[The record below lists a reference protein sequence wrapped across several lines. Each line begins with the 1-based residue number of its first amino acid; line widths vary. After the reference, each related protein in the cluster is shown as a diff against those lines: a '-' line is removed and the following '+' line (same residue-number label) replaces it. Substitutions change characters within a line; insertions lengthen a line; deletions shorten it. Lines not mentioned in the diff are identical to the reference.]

1 VWALWAYRLDV
12 GTGQEHQSVPEALKA
27 DALVIEK
34 QQCSDCKLEL
44 PLKQFARYRGV
55 RHPLCRTCLAVDV
68 AEFKDWVLPF
78 VEQRRAALDTPW
90 NWEPWEFA
98 VNARLELSGKEKAM
112 MIRRNPRMAQ
122 CYRPR
127 AQPTPETL
135 RPWKFNLVG
144 V

>member
-1 VWALWAYRLDV
+1 
-12 GTGQEHQSVPEALKA
+12 
-27 DALVIEK
+27 
-34 QQCSDCKLEL
+34 
-44 PLKQFARYRGV
+44 
-55 RHPLCRTCLAVDV
+55 VDV

-98 VNARLELSGKEKAM
+98 VNARLELSGKEKAT

-127 AQPTPETL
+127 TQPTPETL